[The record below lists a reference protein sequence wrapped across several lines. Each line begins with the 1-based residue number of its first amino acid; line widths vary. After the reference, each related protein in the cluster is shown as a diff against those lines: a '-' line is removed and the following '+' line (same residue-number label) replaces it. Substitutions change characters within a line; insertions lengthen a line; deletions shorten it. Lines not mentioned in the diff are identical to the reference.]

1 MSQTA
6 LDLDLTQRWRNG
18 FDSYVPAR
26 STIDTKLFRVDRIC
40 PRDAKDF
47 VVKHHYSHSFVYDIA
62 SYGLI
67 ANDIRAG
74 WLLNYE
80 KYNLDEILKLL
91 QLHNINMLIPNVDD
105 QIWNDNYFID
115 KLKNSG
121 YTLCAWGAKST
132 SDVIKMNNLGI
143 SGMTVNWPTKASK
156 VIE

>member
-1 MSQTA
+1 MN
-6 LDLDLTQRWRNG
+6 DN
-18 FDSYVPAR
+18 
-26 STIDTKLFRVDRIC
+26 
-40 PRDAKDF
+40 
-47 VVKHHYSHSFVYDIA
+47 
-62 SYGLI
+62 LI
-67 ANDIRAG
+67 EVRKISNDIRAG

-80 KYNLDEILKLL
+80 KHNLDEILKLL
-91 QLHNINMLIPNVDD
+91 HLHNINMLIPNVDD
-105 QIWNDNYFID
+105 QIWDDNYFID